1 MAQTQSEK
9 PPTPAQQAGPT
20 SPERDPAG
28 SKNEQNAGSDTDP
41 IAMLRADHRRVEQL
55 FGSFEKASSAEQ
67 KSQLA
72 KQICTELTIHALIE
86 EGIFY
91 PACHANMEQR
101 LLDEAQVEH
110 DGAKALIIEIRAG
123 SPDDQYFQAKV
134 KVLSEN
140 IKHHVQEEEKPGT
153 GIFAKAK
160 EGGIATPEL
169 AKRLAERKQ
178 ELMEEAKAGAL
189 GPPETRSFRVRT
201 NAGMKPASQENNMAR
216 ASSSTME
223 RERDE
228 RGRFVSD
235 DDDRDYRRRSSGR
248 SRYDDEDD
256 RRSVPR
262 RDEEGRFTRSRS
274 RYSDDDDD
282 DRRGSRGTGGWYG
295 DPEGH
300 SEASRRG
307 WEERGGSRARYR
319 DDDDDRRYSRSRDEE
334 GPFTSSRSR
343 YAYDDD
349 DDRRGSRG
357 HGGWFGDPE
366 GHSEATRRGWEERG
380 GSRSRYRDDDDD
392 RRYSS
397 SRSRDEEGRFTGPR
411 SRYSD
416 DDDDR
421 RGSRGHGGWFGD
433 PEGHSEASRRGW
445 EERGGTRT
453 RSRADDD
460 DDRRS
465 SRSRYRDEDDDDR
478 RGGRRHGGWY
488 GDPEGH
494 SEAARRGRR

>member
-1 MAQTQSEK
+1 MMERPGMAQTQSEK

-20 SPERDPAG
+20 SPERDPAE
-28 SKNEQNAGSDTDP
+28 SKNEQNAGSDSDP

-72 KQICTELTIHALIE
+72 KQICTELTIHTLIE
-86 EGIFY
+86 EEIFY

-134 KVLSEN
+134 EVLSED

-153 GIFAKAK
+153 GIFVKAK
-160 EGGIATPEL
+160 EGGLATPEL

-201 NAGMKPASQENNMAR
+201 NAGMTPASQEHNMAR

-262 RDEEGRFTRSRS
+262 RDEEGHFTRARS

-307 WEERGGSRARYR
+307 GEERGGSRARYR
-319 DDDDDRRYSRSRDEE
+319 DDDDD
-334 GPFTSSRSR
+334 
-343 YAYDDD
+343 
-349 DDRRGSRG
+349 DRRS
-357 HGGWFGDPE
+357 
-366 GHSEATRRGWEERG
+366 
-380 GSRSRYRDDDDD
+380 
-392 RRYSS
+392 SS
-397 SRSRDEEGRFTGPR
+397 SRSRDEEGRFTSSR
-411 SRYSD
+411 SRYSGD
-416 DDDDR
+416 DNDR
-421 RGSRGHGGWFGD
+421 RGSR
-433 PEGHSEASRRGW
+433 E
-445 EERGGTRT
+445 
-453 RSRADDD
+453 
-460 DDRRS
+460 
-465 SRSRYRDEDDDDR
+465 
-478 RGGRRHGGWY
+478 HGGWY
-488 GDPEGH
+488 GD
-494 SEAARRGRR
+494 